1 MIHWVAQN
9 LGTICICA
17 IVLLLIGVALFSLL
31 KDRRNGK
38 SSCGCGCSGCSMR
51 GVCHGA
57 KKSPAAP
64 KKEQR

>member
-1 MIHWVAQN
+1 MFQWVAQN

-38 SSCGCGCSGCSMR
+38 SSCGCSACSMR

>member
-1 MIHWVAQN
+1 MLHWVAQN

-38 SSCGCGCSGCSMR
+38 SSCGSGR
-51 GVCHGA
+51 IFEGT
-57 KKSPAAP
+57 PAVRV
-64 KKEQR
+64 KRNNYK